1 MDQLCESLR
10 ATPEQEL
17 EDGGAVA
24 VSVDL
29 GIPQLDAV
37 QRALDQSVAYGK
49 TAQGMAVMEFIQL
62 TTGAATIERNAS
74 ALSMSLSKLVDGQ
87 IVGKPEAWTSS
98 RAIAGLKRIKKVI
111 KGLARPRIREAQVKE
126 WQAACRDL
134 VLDMV
139 RGS

>member
-98 RAIAGLKRIKKVI
+98 RAIA
-111 KGLARPRIREAQVKE
+111 RPRIREAQVKE